1 MGEYGIGILHQHLV
15 YGVHED
21 GRSRVVNWVGQVR
34 RIFISLQVREALA
47 HFGAHVV
54 YHIF

>member
-34 RIFISLQVREALA
+34 RIFISL
-47 HFGAHVV
+47 HFIQMKSK
-54 YHIF
+54 YEQNEK